1 MQQWQPGLLDA
12 RAVKGG
18 WALAALDGRFLAD
31 SNGVLFPLHWL
42 RQQELPVRAEHGLGH
57 YQGQPLVVLELQYPA
72 DIAGAQ
78 WLTLRQLMM
87 QSEPTTFK
95 LLGYASQII
104 TWAREHRFCGA
115 CGQPLQHLAG
125 ERAMHCEPC
134 GLRLY
139 PKLSPSIIV
148 LINRGEE
155 ILLARSPHFAPGYYS
170 TLAGFVEPG
179 ESLEECVHREVFEE
193 VGVRIAAPVYQGSQN
208 WPFPHSLMLGF
219 HAEYVSG
226 DIVPQEGEI
235 EDAQWFHCD
244 RLPSLPPAQA
254 ISRYLID
261 LYLARRSGG
270 REPVLPG

>member
-1 MQQWQPGLLDA
+1 MHEWQPGLLDS
-12 RAVKGG
+12 RTLKGG
-18 WALAALDGRFLAD
+18 WALASLDGRFLAD
-31 SNGVLFPLHWL
+31 ANGVLFPLHWL
-42 RQQELPVRAEHGLGH
+42 RQQALPVRTEHGLGH

-72 DIAGAQ
+72 EIAGAQ

-87 QSEPTTFK
+87 QSEPTIFK

-148 LINRGEE
+148 LITRGEE
-155 ILLARSPHFAPGYYS
+155 ILLARSPHFAAGFYS

-179 ESLEECVHREVFEE
+179 ESIEACVRREVREE
-193 VGVRIAAPVYQGSQN
+193 VAVEVGNLRYIASQS

-219 HAEYVSG
+219 HADYQGGE
-226 DIVPQEGEI
+226 IVPQPEEI
-235 EDAQWFHCD
+235 EDARWFAID
-244 RLPSLPPAQA
+244 QLPPLPMQRSIA
-254 ISRYLID
+254 RYLID
-261 LYLARRSGG
+261 LYVARRLGHP
-270 REPVLPG
+270 EPQLPR